1 MNPNYIE
8 DFNGSDYVCMTR
20 AVPQSASKFAPMTT
34 TSTLSAIAPP
44 PPKKN
49 LATSSPTSNNSP
61 KHQSTG
67 SLPNDTTS
75 MIKIVHP
82 PPPLPQS
89 LATSNE
95 NIPSSNDLGAPRYYM
110 GDTFNQHAPPS
121 VSPTPSQ
128 LSTGSNKRKRIFTSN
143 FC

>member
-1 MNPNYIE
+1 
-8 DFNGSDYVCMTR
+8 MTR

-49 LATSSPTSNNSP
+49 LATSSPTANNGP

-67 SLPNDTTS
+67 SLPNET
-75 MIKIVHP
+75 
-82 PPPLPQS
+82 PPLQQS
-89 LATSNE
+89 LPSNLAPATSNE
-95 NIPSSNDLGAPRYYM
+95 NL
-110 GDTFNQHAPPS
+110 TS

-128 LSTGSNKRKRIFTSN
+128 LSTGSNKRKLHLFQLFT
-143 FC
+143 